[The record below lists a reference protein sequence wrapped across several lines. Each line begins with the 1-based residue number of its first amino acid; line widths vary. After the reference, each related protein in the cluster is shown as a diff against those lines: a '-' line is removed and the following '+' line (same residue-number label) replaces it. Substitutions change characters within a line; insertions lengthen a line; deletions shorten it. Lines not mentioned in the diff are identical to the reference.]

1 MSAVVIKPGI
11 ADSIQD
17 NGRYGWQHVG
27 INPDG
32 AMDKTA
38 AAVAN
43 ILVNNSLDCPVLEM
57 SFPAPVLLFQQQ
69 ALVALS
75 GANFTA
81 WVNDIPVPVNTPF
94 IIQKNCVLHFKQ
106 VKRGAWCYLSVKKG
120 FDIPTWMGS
129 YSTNTIAGTG
139 GFKGRF
145 LKKQDELPLVDT
157 TDYSPVLEN
166 KDVYVFPV
174 QADALQWYLNTN
186 AIPVILSKD
195 WHLLNKEA
203 QQQFQDNKFQV
214 QPNSN
219 RMGYYLQS
227 DAIKPDHPVTVVST
241 AVTNGTI
248 QLLPNGQCIVLM
260 SGHQTT
266 GGYPILATV
275 CSAALSTLAQV
286 RPHELVKFTPVTLPY
301 AHNLMQQQQQYL
313 QQLQY
318 AAIAKLNELFSAY
331 AIH

>member
-1 MSAVVIKPGI
+1 MSVVIIKQGI

-17 NGRYGWQHVG
+17 NGRYGWQHLG

-43 ILVNNSLDCPVLEM
+43 ILVNNRLDCPVIEM
-57 SFPAPVLLFQQQ
+57 SFPAAVLLFEQQ

-75 GANFTA
+75 GADFSA
-81 WVNDIPVPVNTPF
+81 WVNDVPVPLNTPF
-94 IIQKNCVLHFKQ
+94 IIQKNCVLQFKQ
-106 VKRGAWCYLSVKKG
+106 VKTGAWCYLAVKDG
-120 FDIPTWMGS
+120 FVLEQWMGS
-129 YSTNTIAGTG
+129 YSTNTLAGSG
-139 GFKGRF
+139 GFKGRY
-145 LKKQDELPLVDT
+145 LKKHDELQLPDT
-157 TDYSPVLEN
+157 TDYSAILEN
-166 KDVYVFPV
+166 KDAYIFHI
-174 QADALQWYLNTN
+174 QADAQQWYLNQET
-186 AIPVILSKD
+186 IPVIESKD
-195 WHLLNKEA
+195 WKVLSAKTQQLLLN
-203 QQQFQDNKFQV
+203 NIYTV

-227 DAIKPDHPVTVVST
+227 DPLMPDAPITIVSA

-248 QLLPNGQCIVLM
+248 QLLPNGQCIVLL

-266 GGYPILATV
+266 GGYPMLATV
-275 CSAALSTLAQV
+275 CNAAIPTLVQV
-286 RPHELVKFTPVTLPY
+286 RPHQSLRFQIVTLQY
-301 AHNLMQQQQQYL
+301 AHQLMQQQQQYL

-318 AAIAKLNELFSAY
+318 AAAAKFNELFTAY

>member
-1 MSAVVIKPGI
+1 MSVVIIKQGI

-17 NGRYGWQHVG
+17 NGRYGWQHLG

-43 ILVNNSLDCPVLEM
+43 ILVNNRLDYPVIEM
-57 SFPAPVLLFQQQ
+57 SFPAAVLLFEQQ

-75 GANFTA
+75 GADFSA
-81 WVNDIPVPVNTPF
+81 WVNDVPVPLNTPF
-94 IIQKNCVLHFKQ
+94 IIQKNCVLQFKQ
-106 VKRGAWCYLSVKKG
+106 VKTGAWCYLAVKDG
-120 FDIPTWMGS
+120 FVLEQWMGS
-129 YSTNTIAGTG
+129 YSTNTLAGSG
-139 GFKGRF
+139 GFKGRY
-145 LKKQDELPLVDT
+145 LKKHDELQLPDT
-157 TDYSPVLEN
+157 TDYSAILEN
-166 KDVYVFPV
+166 KDAYIFHI
-174 QADALQWYLNTN
+174 QADAQQWYLNQE
-186 AIPVILSKD
+186 AIPVIESKD
-195 WHLLNKEA
+195 WKVLSAKAQQLLLN
-203 QQQFQDNKFQV
+203 NIYTV

-227 DAIKPDHPVTVVST
+227 DPLMPDAPITIVSA

-248 QLLPNGQCIVLM
+248 QLLPNGQCIVLL

-266 GGYPILATV
+266 GGYPMLATV
-275 CSAALSTLAQV
+275 CNAAIPTLVQV
-286 RPHELVKFTPVTLPY
+286 RPHQSLRFQIVTLQY
-301 AHNLMQQQQQYL
+301 AHQLMQQQQQYL

-318 AAIAKLNELFSAY
+318 AAAAKFNELFTAY

>member
-1 MSAVVIKPGI
+1 MSVVIIKQGI

-17 NGRYGWQHVG
+17 NGRYGWQHLG

-43 ILVNNSLDCPVLEM
+43 ILVNNRLDCPVIEM
-57 SFPAPVLLFQQQ
+57 SFPAAVLLFEQQ

-75 GANFTA
+75 GADFSA
-81 WVNDIPVPVNTPF
+81 WVNDVPVPLNTPF
-94 IIQKNCVLHFKQ
+94 IIQKNCVLQFKQ
-106 VKRGAWCYLSVKKG
+106 VKTGAWCYLAVKDG
-120 FDIPTWMGS
+120 FVLEQWMGS
-129 YSTNTIAGTG
+129 YSTNTLAGSG
-139 GFKGRF
+139 GFKGRY
-145 LKKQDELPLVDT
+145 LKKHDELQLPDT
-157 TDYSPVLEN
+157 TDYSAILEN
-166 KDVYVFPV
+166 KDAYIFHI
-174 QADALQWYLNTN
+174 QADAQQWYLNQET
-186 AIPVILSKD
+186 IPVIESKD
-195 WHLLNKEA
+195 WKVLSAKAQQLLLN
-203 QQQFQDNKFQV
+203 NIYTV

-227 DAIKPDHPVTVVST
+227 DPLMPDAPITIVSA

-248 QLLPNGQCIVLM
+248 QLLPNGQCIVLL

-266 GGYPILATV
+266 GGYPMLATV
-275 CSAALSTLAQV
+275 CSAAIPTLVQV
-286 RPHELVKFTPVTLPY
+286 RPHQSLRFQIVTLQY
-301 AHNLMQQQQQYL
+301 AHQLMQQQQQYL

-318 AAIAKLNELFSAY
+318 AAAAKFNELFTAY